1 VDGTYDTF
9 FWGWVPFVDPDPM
22 LSYFTAAE
30 IGNYND
36 ANWTDPEYDVMY
48 QAQKEEID
56 EEARVGIVHDML
68 TMFHD
73 AAVYIP
79 VYLGPDLQAYR
90 TDTFEGW
97 VKQPAEVG
105 PVMFSNSSPSY
116 ALLAPIGAGGGGSDS
131 GINWL
136 LWGGIGAGVIL
147 LIAVFLTARRSATK
161 DERE

>member
-1 VDGTYDTF
+1 
-9 FWGWVPFVDPDPM
+9 M

-36 ANWTDPEYDVMY
+36 ANWTDPRWDELYLE
-48 QAQKEEID
+48 QKEEID
-56 EEARVGIVHDML
+56 PERRVEIVHEML
-68 TMFHD
+68 TLLHD

-79 VYLGPDLQAYR
+79 MYLGPDLQAYR

-105 PVMFSNSSPSY
+105 PVMFTNSSPSY
-116 ALLAPIGAGGGGSDS
+116 VLLRPTGDAGGASDV
-131 GINWL
+131 NWL
-136 LWGGIGAGVIL
+136 LWGGIAAGVIVL
-147 LIAVFLTARRSATK
+147 AGVFLASRRNATK